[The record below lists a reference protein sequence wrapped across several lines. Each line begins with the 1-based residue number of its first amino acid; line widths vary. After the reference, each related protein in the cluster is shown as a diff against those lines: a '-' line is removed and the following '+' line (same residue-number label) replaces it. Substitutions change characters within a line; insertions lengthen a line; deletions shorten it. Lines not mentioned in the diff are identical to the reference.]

1 MENMGINPD
10 FWKGK
15 RVFLTG
21 HTGFKGAWL
30 SLWLKHLGAVVTG
43 YALDPPTSPSLFEA
57 AHVGRGMDSSIADVR
72 DFDRLAR
79 IVKGFQ
85 PQVIIHMAAQ
95 SLVRESYAS
104 PLETY
109 STNVMGTAN
118 VLEAARKTDSIE
130 AIVIV
135 TTDKCYENRE
145 WLWGYR
151 EDEALG
157 GFDPYSS
164 SKACAELAT
173 RAYYQ
178 SFFAQKGKGVASV
191 RAGNVIGGGDWAA
204 DRLLPDLARAFAQ
217 GAPAIIRNPD
227 AVRPWQFV
235 LDPLAGYLILAQKLA
250 QEPEKFSLPFNF
262 GPETASARPVR
273 ILADIAA
280 AAWGKGA
287 AWREEKDPKAPH
299 EAHTLMLDSA
309 RARSLLNWR
318 AKYDLATSVSKT
330 LLWYKAF
337 HQGQDAQK
345 LTIDQIMEHQE
356 IPCAL

>member
-1 MENMGINPD
+1 MEYMGLNLN

-30 SLWLKHLGAVVTG
+30 ALWLKHLGAGVTG
-43 YALDPPTSPSLFEA
+43 YALNPPTTPSLYEA
-57 AHVGRGMDSSIADVR
+57 AHVGQGANSIIADVR
-72 DFDRLAR
+72 DYERLAKA
-79 IVKGFQ
+79 VKDSQ
-85 PQVIIHMAAQ
+85 PQVIVHMAAQ
-95 SLVRESYAS
+95 SLVRESYKI

-118 VLEAARKTDSIE
+118 LLEAAHSIDSIK

-151 EDEALG
+151 ENEALG

-164 SKACAELAT
+164 SKACAELVTKAF
-173 RAYYQ
+173 YQ
-178 SFFAQKGKGVASV
+178 SFFAGSGIGVASV
-191 RAGNVIGGGDWAA
+191 RAGNVVGGGDWAA
-204 DRLLPDLARAFAQ
+204 DRLLPDLARAFAK
-217 GAPAIIRNPD
+217 GESAIIRNPD

-250 QEPEKFSLPFNF
+250 EKPEKFSMPFNF
-262 GPETASARPVR
+262 GPDLASARPVR

-287 AWREEKDPKAPH
+287 AWRKERDLKAPH

-309 RARSLLNWR
+309 RAKSLLNWQ
-318 AKYDLATSVSKT
+318 AKYDLSTAVSKT
-330 LLWYKAF
+330 LQWYKGF

-345 LTIDQIMEHQE
+345 LTLDQIMEYQD
-356 IPCAL
+356 IP